1 VRQTWVLLVDAYREL
16 NAKRLFWITLILSG
30 AFIGAFALI
39 GFHAGELTFA
49 GYQMPLLSSEYK
61 PMFSTLV
68 IGLWLTWAALIL
80 ALISTAGIFPDLISS
95 GTIDLYLARPMS
107 RLRLFLTKYFGGL
120 LFVAI
125 QVAVVAVGAFIVMRW
140 RGGVW
145 MPSLFLA
152 IPLVVLVFSY
162 IFAVCVL
169 MGVWT
174 RSVIAALLLS
184 ILAWGFFSI
193 TQMTENGILTWK
205 KEIEHRIDQDQRT
218 IADAD
223 ADLQR
228 YQQHPTDDLLG
239 VGAALAKTRRGDA
252 QTQLPGLQHDLW
264 LPQLLYRFAVSAW
277 LAVPKTSETADLL
290 DRYLMSDEEAGVPI
304 EQREQRDAARGRPQR
319 QERDDAALEVLEE
332 RRHRSIPLILG
343 TSLLDEAVCLGLA
356 AWIFCRRDY

>member
-1 VRQTWVLLVDAYREL
+1 VDAYREL
-16 NAKRLFWITLILSG
+16 NAKRLFWITLVLSG
-30 AFIGAFALI
+30 AFIAAFALI

-80 ALISTAGIFPDLISS
+80 ALISTAGIFPDLLAG

-107 RLRLFLTKYFGGL
+107 RLRLFLTKYFCGL

-125 QVAVVAVGAFIVMRW
+125 QVAVVAVGAFIIMRW
-140 RGGVW
+140 RGGEW

-193 TQMTENGILTWK
+193 TQMTETGILSWK
-205 KEIEHRIDQDQRT
+205 KEIENRIDHDQRT

-223 ADLQR
+223 ADLDR
-228 YQQHPTDDLLG
+228 YQKHPTDDLLG
-239 VGAALAKTRRGDA
+239 VGAALAKTRRSDA

-264 LPQLLYRFAVSAW
+264 LPQLLYRFSVSAW
-277 LAVPKTSETADLL
+277 LAVPKTSETSDLL
-290 DRYLMSDEEAGVPI
+290 DRYLMTDQEAGVPM
-304 EQREQRDAARGRPQR
+304 EQREQRDATRGRPQR
-319 QERDDAALEVLEE
+319 QERDDVALEVLEE
-332 RRHRSIPLILG
+332 RRHRSVPLILG
-343 TSLLDEAVCLGLA
+343 TSLLDEALCLSLA